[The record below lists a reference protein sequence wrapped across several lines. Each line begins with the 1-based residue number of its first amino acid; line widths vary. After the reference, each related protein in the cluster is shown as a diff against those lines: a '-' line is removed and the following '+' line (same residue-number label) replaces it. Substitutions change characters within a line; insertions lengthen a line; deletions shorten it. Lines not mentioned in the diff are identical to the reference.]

1 MRKSRVEAAK
11 TRERIVTA
19 AAREFRCHGIEA
31 TGLAGLMKAAGL
43 THGGF
48 YKHFESKG
56 QLVAEACAATL
67 SPAEASAYL
76 PPKATAKKKGREALK
91 ARAAAYLSAGHRDN
105 PQAGCPF
112 AALGSELA
120 RADEETRATLTA
132 GLLQGLGLF
141 AEHFDNVRPEEARRR
156 AIVMASLMTGALTL
170 ARVVDDPKLS
180 NTILRTA
187 VAAVVRLYTEE

>member
-1 MRKSRVEAAK
+1 MRKSRVEAVK
-11 TRERIVTA
+11 TRERIVA
-19 AAREFRCHGIEA
+19 AAAQKFRRQGIAA
-31 TGLAGLMKAAGL
+31 TGLIDLMKAAGL

-48 YKHFESKG
+48 YKHFDSKD
-56 QLVAEACAATL
+56 QLVAEACAAAL
-67 SPAEASAYL
+67 RRSELAAIL
-76 PPKATAKKKGREALK
+76 PSQAAATKKGRDGLK

-120 RADEETRATLTA
+120 RADDETRARLTA
-132 GLLQGLGLF
+132 GLLQGLDVF
-141 AEHFDNVRPEEARRR
+141 AGHFDNVRPDEARKR
-156 AIVMASLMTGALTL
+156 AIAMASLMVGALTL

-187 VAAVVRLYTEE
+187 VEAVTRLYAEE